1 MVNVMYKPAEPAQW
15 IWYPGDFEF
24 YLGLRVQSERWERL
38 AQITT
43 EWKME
48 TFYPNVRFR
57 SPEFV
62 VAEPV
67 TFKIYTTGT
76 CCVQVDNGWYYQ
88 YDHRTGL
95 TLEPGTHSLMV
106 TVFNAHE
113 LPRVE
118 VDAPCNHTDKYWEV
132 TCGGL

>member
-1 MVNVMYKPAEPAQW
+1 MYKPTEPAQW

-62 VAEPV
+62 VAEP
-67 TFKIYTTGT
+67 
-76 CCVQVDNGWYYQ
+76 
-88 YDHRTGL
+88 R
-95 TLEPGTHSLMV
+95 
-106 TVFNAHE
+106 
-113 LPRVE
+113 
-118 VDAPCNHTDKYWEV
+118 
-132 TCGGL
+132 